1 MKAKEIPNLPTLAY
15 ELTSFL
21 VDEATVGEWNLQG
34 LPKDSLSV
42 QNGIMVTRSDRY
54 PMLIDPQGQGQAWI
68 LKKYADDMEKG
79 RSICTLTHPKFKDW
93 FLKFCLENGKTLV
106 IEGIENEVDP
116 ILDPVLEKQI
126 IWKKNRGLIKIAGG
140 DMDFDKN
147 FKMFLTCRLPNPSF
161 SPELSAK
168 TTVIDFTVTQGGLEQ
183 QLLGKVISHEQKSLE
198 DSLNAL
204 LNDVNANKKAL
215 QKLDKDLLQRL
226 TESQGNLLDDT
237 SLMEVLNNTK
247 TQAKEVAIKLEDAEN
262 KTKEINEKREQYRP
276 VAIRGSALYF
286 TLIELFLVNWMYNSS
301 LEQFL

>member
-34 LPKDSLSV
+34 LPKDTLSV

-68 LKKYADDMEKG
+68 LKKYAEDMEKG

-126 IWKKNRGLIKIAGG
+126 VWKKNRGSIKIAGG

-262 KTKEINEKREQYRP
+262 KTK
-276 VAIRGSALYF
+276 
-286 TLIELFLVNWMYNSS
+286 
-301 LEQFL
+301 